1 MRSAGSA
8 PSAWTGASTS
18 IAASSSPAPASE
30 ATSSMSHWDR
40 LSNMGMAMRHS
51 LPRAAETRRRGEI
64 NVFKITPRRRVSAA
78 RRTKWRFLWLVV
90 AISAVWLSA
99 AHAQLLDRVVA
110 RVGGVAITQ
119 SDVDAAVGLGVIE
132 PGGDGSSPALQMID
146 RPLVLA
152 EVQRFPPDT
161 PADEA
166 IGDLVARMK
175 MRAGGGYEALLKR
188 FGLDEQRVR
197 ELARDTLRIQ
207 AYIDQRFGTSA
218 QVSQQDARD
227 YYDRHPGEFT
237 RNGVVAPFETVEPA
251 ARQSA
256 ATERRRADVARW
268 LQDLRARGD
277 VVLVT
282 PRPSPP

>member
-1 MRSAGSA
+1 
-8 PSAWTGASTS
+8 
-18 IAASSSPAPASE
+18 
-30 ATSSMSHWDR
+30 MS
-40 LSNMGMAMRHS
+40 LRHS
-51 LPRAAETRRRGEI
+51 PLQAAETRKRGERR
-64 NVFKITPRRRVSAA
+64 VLKITPRLRVSAA
-78 RRTKWRFLWLVV
+78 RGGEFRSLWLVV
-90 AISAVWLSA
+90 AIYAVWLLP

-110 RVGGVAITQ
+110 RVGGVAITL

-132 PGGDGSSPALQMID
+132 PGADASSSAQQMID
-146 RPLVLA
+146 RRLVLA

-161 PADEA
+161 PADDA

-251 ARQSA
+251 ARQQA
-256 ATERRRADVARW
+256 AAERRRADVARW

-282 PRPSPP
+282 PRP

>member
-1 MRSAGSA
+1 
-8 PSAWTGASTS
+8 
-18 IAASSSPAPASE
+18 
-30 ATSSMSHWDR
+30 
-40 LSNMGMAMRHS
+40 
-51 LPRAAETRRRGEI
+51 
-64 NVFKITPRRRVSAA
+64 V
-78 RRTKWRFLWLVV
+78 
-90 AISAVWLSA
+90 VWLSPV
-99 AHAQLLDRVVA
+99 HAQLLDRVVA

-119 SDVDAAVGLGVIE
+119 SDVDAALGLGVIE
-132 PGGDGSSPALQMID
+132 PDAGGSSPAQQMID
-146 RPLVLA
+146 RRLVLA
-152 EVQRFPPDT
+152 EVQRFPPEA
-161 PADEA
+161 PADDA
-166 IGDLVARMK
+166 IGGMVERMK

-237 RNGVVAPFETVEPA
+237 RNGVVAPFETVEAA
-251 ARQSA
+251 ARQAASA
-256 ATERRRADVARW
+256 ERRRADVARW

-282 PRPSPP
+282 PRP